1 MSTSVTAPIEL
12 HTLDKGFRRGLN
24 DLVERVTMKAV
35 IDGDGRDLM
44 LRVYLAGLYH
54 GSECAK
60 RTQAQGQQNEGAE
73 S

>member
-12 HTLDKGFRRGLN
+12 HELDKPFRRGLE

-35 IDGDGRDLM
+35 IDGDGRDLL

-54 GSECAK
+54 GSEIAVRRSLSTK
-60 RTQAQGQQNEGAE
+60 ADAP
-73 S
+73 